1 MDLSKPQKVL
11 IISSGQPSLN
21 PRLVKEADALAE
33 DGYDVLVIYAYW
45 NEWGTQLDERLLP
58 TKKWKSIRAGG
69 DPKQKPAR
77 YFVSRLINRIA
88 IILVKKYRQMEFA
101 DRAISRASYFLTAE
115 AKKHCADLYIAHNL
129 GALPAAVKAAKKFN
143 KLCGFDAEDF
153 HRYEVTNDVN
163 DPDVILKTYIE
174 NKYLPQTNYLT
185 ASSPQIAA
193 AYQQLFAGK
202 TPLTL
207 LNVFCKSD
215 QPEISSAD
223 PDAPLKI
230 FWFSQTIG
238 YSRGLEDIIETLGL
252 LKEYSFELHLLGD
265 LPEGAF
271 KNYLL
276 RQQTVNNLKIFIY
289 PPISSVSITAFAATF
304 DIGLALEPAFS
315 MNNDLALSNK
325 LFTYLQAGLALIAS
339 DTTAQLAFINQYPAI
354 GRWYAKGDRNSLA
367 EMLVY
372 YYKNREALLQARRAA
387 LQLAHTTLN
396 WETESVKFLNLVKQT
411 IEQFH

>member
-33 DGYDVLVIYAYW
+33 KGYDVLVIYAYW
-45 NEWGTQLDERLLP
+45 NEWGTQLDEQLLP
-58 TKKWKSIRAGG
+58 TKKWNTIRAGG
-69 DPKQKPAR
+69 DPKQNPGR
-77 YFVSRLINRIA
+77 YFISRLINRIA
-88 IILVKKYRQMEFA
+88 ITLVKKYRQMEFA
-101 DRAISRASYFLTAE
+101 ERAISRASYFLEME
-115 AKKHCADLYIAHNL
+115 AKKHRADLYIAHNL

-143 KLCGFDAEDF
+143 KPCGFDAEDF
-153 HRYEVTNDVN
+153 HRYEATNDVN
-163 DPDVILKTYIE
+163 DRDVILKTYIE

-193 AYQQLFAGK
+193 AYEQLFAGK

-215 QPEISSAD
+215 QPEISSVN
-223 PDAPLKI
+223 PNAPLKL

-238 YSRGLEDIIETLGL
+238 YSRGLEDVIEALGI

-265 LPEGAF
+265 LPEDAF

-276 RQQTVNNLKIFIY
+276 QQQSANNLKIFIY
-289 PPISSVSITAFAATF
+289 PPISSIAINAFAATF

-315 MNNDLALSNK
+315 VNNDLALSNK

-354 GRWYAKGDRNSLA
+354 GNWYGKGDGDSLA
-367 EMLVY
+367 EVLIY

-387 LQLAHTTLN
+387 LQLAHSTLN
-396 WETESVKFLNLVKQT
+396 WETERVKFLTLVKQT
-411 IEQFH
+411 IQQFN